1 MTPAPALHTFAL
13 RTAEVLRDVPGLTYR
28 ILDYWIRCGVI
39 APAVHHGYGSGDP
52 HAWDP
57 AQVPIV
63 AVMFRL
69 NRLGADHNTLRL
81 VAETLEGAQA
91 DEGRLPAWL
100 VVHPGRLVEVDDP
113 ADLAALAG
121 DGAWVLATSP
131 VPAAA

>member
-1 MTPAPALHTFAL
+1 MTPALRTFAL

-39 APAVHHGYGSGDP
+39 APAVHYGRGSGDP

-57 AQVPIV
+57 GQVPIL

-69 NRLGADHNTLRL
+69 NQLGAGHDALRL
-81 VAETLEGAQA
+81 VADTLTAAQR
-91 DEGRLPAWL
+91 DTGRLPAWL
-100 VVHPGRLVEVDDP
+100 VVGPDRVVAADDP
-113 ADLAALAG
+113 LEFAAEVLAA
-121 DGAWVLATSP
+121 GAWVLATSP